1 MDKYVLR
8 WQCKDENNVLKNN
21 YLEGDKNYLLKEA
34 EKLKRNRQVVLIALD
49 GVKEVIKDTRVDYI
63 LNNLD

>member
-8 WQCKDENNVLKNN
+8 WQYKDENNVLKNN
-21 YLEGDKNYLLKEA
+21 YLEGNKNYLLKEDK
-34 EKLKRNRQVVLIALD
+34 KLKNNRQVVLIALD
-49 GVKEVIKDTRVDYI
+49 GVKEIIKDTRADYI

>member
-21 YLEGDKNYLLKEA
+21 YLEGNKNYLLKEA

-49 GVKEVIKDTRVDYI
+49 GVKEIIKDTRADYI

>member
-8 WQCKDENNVLKNN
+8 WQCKDGNNVLKNN
-21 YLEGDKNYLLKEA
+21 YLEGNKNYLLKEA
-34 EKLKRNRQVVLIALD
+34 EKLKNNRQVVLIALD
-49 GVKEVIKDTRVDYI
+49 GVKEIIKDTRADYI